1 MIRLSLIGIGTGNP
15 DHVTL
20 AAVRALNEADL
31 ILLPRKGDAKSDL
44 VDLRRLLCRNL
55 LDDPSRT
62 RVVEFDL
69 PRRDTRADY
78 LGAVDDWH
86 AAIAHVWAELMAS
99 HLPQGGRVGML
110 IWGDPSL
117 YDSSLRIAG
126 RLESQ
131 MKSAAGRAVEVEV
144 EVVPGITS
152 LQVLTAEHRIPLNAL
167 AEPVQITTGRRLRER
182 GWPIEAASVAVMLDS
197 GGAFQALPAEG
208 LYIWWGAYL
217 GMDKQSLLH
226 GWLADVVP
234 SIVER
239 RAALRE
245 QHGWIMDVYLLA
257 RKPLGSATR
266 TRTQGQGRAAGS
278 DLSRHPR
285 RSR

>member
-1 MIRLSLIGIGTGNP
+1 MIHLSLIGIGTGNP

-44 VDLRRLLCRNL
+44 VDLRRLLCETL
-55 LDDPSRT
+55 LSDDSGA

-69 PRRDTRADY
+69 PRRSADGDY
-78 LGAVDDWH
+78 LGAVGDWH
-86 AAIAHVWAELMAS
+86 AAIARVWESLITG
-99 HLPQGGRVGML
+99 HLPEGGRVGML

-126 RLESQ
+126 RLDR
-131 MKSAAGRAVEVEV
+131 AGRNVDV

-182 GWPIEAASVAVMLDS
+182 GWPEGAASVAVMLDS
-197 GGAFQALPAEG
+197 GGAFEALSPDG
-208 LYIWWGAYL
+208 LHIWWGAYL
-217 GMDKQSLLH
+217 GMDKQCLIEGPLSEA
-226 GWLADVVP
+226 GPMIQA
-234 SIVER
+234 R

-245 QHGWIMDVYLLA
+245 QHGWIMDIYLIA
-257 RKPLGSATR
+257 RQPL
-266 TRTQGQGRAAGS
+266 
-278 DLSRHPR
+278 L
-285 RSR
+285 

>member
-20 AAVRALNEADL
+20 AAVRALNAADL
-31 ILLPRKGDAKSDL
+31 ILLPRKGEAKSDL

-55 LDDPSRT
+55 LEDPARS

-69 PRRDTRADY
+69 PRREARADY

-86 AAIAHVWAELMAS
+86 ETIARVWAELMES
-99 HLPQGGRVGML
+99 HLPEGGRVAML

-117 YDSSLRIAG
+117 YDSSLRIAR

-131 MKSAAGRAVEVEV
+131 MGSTAGRAVEVDLKV
-144 EVVPGITS
+144 EIVPGITS

-182 GWPIEAASVAVMLDS
+182 GWPDDVESVAVMLDG
-197 GGAFQALPAEG
+197 GGAFQALPPDG

-217 GMDKQSLLH
+217 GMDKQSLID
-226 GWLADVVP
+226 GWLAEVAP

-239 RAALRE
+239 RAVLRE
-245 QHGWIMDVYLLA
+245 RHGWIMDIYLL
-257 RKPLGSATR
+257 
-266 TRTQGQGRAAGS
+266 
-278 DLSRHPR
+278 R
-285 RSR
+285 RVK

>member
-31 ILLPRKGDAKSDL
+31 ILLPRKGEAKSDL

-69 PRRDTRADY
+69 PQRDARADY

-86 AAIAHVWAELMAS
+86 ESIARVWAGLMETY
-99 HLPQGGRVGML
+99 LPQGGRVGML

-117 YDSSLRIAG
+117 YDSSLRIAR
-126 RLESQ
+126 RLRSC
-131 MKSAAGRAVEVEV
+131 MKSSMKSPAEQAVEVDRKV
-144 EVVPGITS
+144 ELQVEIVPGITS

-182 GWPIEAASVAVMLDS
+182 GWPGDTASVAVMLDS
-197 GGAFQALPAEG
+197 GGAFEALPPEG
-208 LYIWWGAYL
+208 IYIWWGAYL
-217 GMDKQSLLH
+217 GMDKQCLLD
-226 GWLADVVP
+226 GWLADVAQT
-234 SIVER
+234 IIER

-245 QHGWIMDVYLLA
+245 QHGWIMDIYLLA
-257 RKPLGSATR
+257 RKPL
-266 TRTQGQGRAAGS
+266 
-278 DLSRHPR
+278 
-285 RSR
+285 

>member
-15 DHVTL
+15 EHVTL

-31 ILLPRKGDAKSDL
+31 ILLPRKGEAKSDL

-55 LDDPSRT
+55 LNDSSRT

-69 PRRDTRADY
+69 PQRDARADY

-86 AAIAHVWAELMAS
+86 GAIARVWAGLMES
-99 HLPQGGRVGML
+99 HLPEDGRVGML

-117 YDSSLRIAG
+117 YDSSLRIAR
-126 RLESQ
+126 RLGSQ
-131 MKSAAGRAVEVEV
+131 MKSTAGREGEVEQKV
-144 EVVPGITS
+144 ELQVEIVPGITS

-182 GWPIEAASVAVMLDS
+182 GWPGDADSVAVMLDS
-197 GGAFQALPAEG
+197 GGAFEALPPEG

-217 GMDKQSLLH
+217 GMDKQSLLD
-226 GWLADVVP
+226 GWLADMAA
-234 SIVER
+234 SILAR

-245 QHGWIMDVYLLA
+245 RHGWIMDVYLLA
-257 RKPLGSATR
+257 RRPL
-266 TRTQGQGRAAGS
+266 
-278 DLSRHPR
+278 
-285 RSR
+285 